1 LSAHGFVAGM
11 RKNTGLLVLSICGGL
26 LIALQLL
33 IPSLAFASTSRSAS
47 DHAFSSSQQ
56 EAFDLADVA
65 VVRLVVTYTVPGSSS
80 RMLCTG
86 LGAIVGS
93 WLPNSP
99 TDKNTWV
106 VTDSSLVTTNGT
118 SCKGPGTFG
127 ILTTVE
133 VLANTT
139 YSGLPPLSQP
149 IGQLNCAQSFCR
161 DAATG
166 TLETL
171 DGMASPGG
179 AVLFS
184 FHSDAQHLQPFL
196 TITPNANTDDTSFGI
211 ELASASS
218 SWPTTPVAVTDPNT
232 LAHYLVPDAITSP
245 VGHAPGNVSS
255 TATPTATAP
264 IQATPSPAG
273 TYEPGMPLIA
283 PDGSLSGLYVN
294 ENTTITATQIN
305 VLLSRQPEFSPTAQV
320 RHQSQNPLEG
330 NWHIGISDYYANNFQ
345 GAHTALTAIA
355 HANPP
360 VNPDFKA
367 AGNYDQQHVVPALQ
381 KNGKSTTGGSGA
393 GNSGSGTILGFP
405 AGQVILVGIIGVVI
419 LLALLLIL
427 VSLKFGQARGRRK
440 QELAQFE
447 ADQAEAQ
454 RLAEIE
460 AQRQQKITA
469 RLQSPFSTVRCPN
482 CGVQVTTDD
491 SVCPNCHYLLS
502 ASDSGLHLRAVP
514 PPPVEP
520 PAQMSP
526 AQVYS
531 GTPAAPSISE
541 MPTLQFPP
549 SNGNANDSDRTQP
562 YDIQQLQG
570 MNLSLAVG
578 ARTDRGIKRKHKPNE
593 DNYFALQ
600 APRPTNTQPQEFGL
614 FVVADGMGGHANGQD
629 ASRLA
634 IQTIIDFMLPKLA
647 SDEPMSED
655 DFKNLLNE
663 GVQRANQAVHQRNME
678 ERADMGTTMT
688 AALIVGAIAYVANVG
703 DSRTYLY
710 REPEGLIKITHDHS
724 VVASLVDAGII
735 KPDDIYTH
743 PKRNQIYRSLGEKP
757 FVEVDTFKVPLQVG
771 DKLLLCSDGLWDMV
785 RDPEIQRLMSAPA
798 PDPNKTGKALI
809 QAALDGGGEDNVSV
823 IVIYINEMSSQ
834 PTISN
839 VQLIAKP
846 ENVTLPELPLP
857 GA

>member
-1 LSAHGFVAGM
+1 LSAHRFVAGM
-11 RKNTGLLVLSICGGL
+11 RRSTGLLVLCIWSGL

-33 IPSLAFASTSRSAS
+33 IPSLAFASTSRIATGP
-47 DHAFSSSQQ
+47 ALFSQQ
-56 EAFDLADVA
+56 EVLELAGVS
-65 VVRLVVTYTVPGSSS
+65 VVRLVVTYQVSGSSS
-80 RMLCTG
+80 KTSTVLCSG
-86 LGAIVGS
+86 LGVIVGS
-93 WLPNSP
+93 WSPSSP

-106 VTDSSLVTTNGT
+106 LTDSFLVNTAGT
-118 SCKGPGTFG
+118 SCKGSSGE
-127 ILTTVE
+127 LTAIE
-133 VLANTT
+133 VLANAT
-139 YSGLPPLSQP
+139 YT
-149 IGQLNCAQSFCR
+149 AQSSSLVSIGRLTCQQALCR
-161 DAATG
+161 DASSG
-166 TLETL
+166 TSETV
-171 DGMASPGG
+171 DDPASAGG
-179 AVLFS
+179 GLLFS

-196 TITPNANTDDTSFGI
+196 TIASPDSSATGTPVGI
-211 ELASASS
+211 ELADGNTSSA
-218 SWPTTPVAVTDPNT
+218 SWPTSSFVTAPNT
-232 LAHYLVPDAITSP
+232 LTRYLVPDAITSLP
-245 VGHAPGNVSS
+245 GSSPGNVSS
-255 TATPTATAP
+255 TATLTGTPP
-264 IQATPSPAG
+264 LQATPAPPLN
-273 TYEPGMPLIA
+273 YEPGMPLVA
-283 PDGSLSGLYVN
+283 SDGTLTGIYVN
-294 ENTTITATQIN
+294 ENTSINATQIN
-305 VLLSRQPEFSPTAQV
+305 VLLSQEPEFSPAAQGQ
-320 RHQSQNPLEG
+320 HKNPLEA
-330 NWHIGISDYYANNFQ
+330 NWQKAIQAYYTQDYL

-355 HANPP
+355 NA
-360 VNPDFKA
+360 NPDFKA
-367 AGNYDQQHVVPALQ
+367 AAHFDQQFVDPELQ
-381 KNGKSTTGGSGA
+381 RNSHSTSTPGV
-393 GNSGSGTILGFP
+393 GNSGNGTILGFP
-405 AGQVILVGIIGVVI
+405 AQQVILVAIIAVVI
-419 LLALLLIL
+419 LLALLLIV
-427 VSLKFGQARGRRK
+427 VSLTFGQARARRK

-460 AQRQQKITA
+460 AQRQQAKITA

-482 CGVQVTTDD
+482 CGVQVTAGD
-491 SVCPNCHYLLS
+491 SACPNCHYLLS

-520 PAQMSP
+520 PPQMSP
-526 AQVYS
+526 AQAYS
-531 GTPAAPSISE
+531 GTPSSPSVSEISE

-549 SNGNANDSDRTQP
+549 SNGNANDAEKTQP

-600 APRPTNTQPQEFGL
+600 APRPTQTQPQEFGL

-647 SDEPMSED
+647 SNEPMSED

-688 AALIVGAIAYVANVG
+688 AALIVGAVAYVANVG

-757 FVEVDTFKVPLQVG
+757 YVEVDTFKVPLQVG

-798 PDPNKTGKALI
+798 PDPNKTGKELV

-823 IVIYINEMSSQ
+823 IVVYINEMSSQ

-857 GA
+857 GV